1 MDGPRPS
8 WTPET
13 WASTAPETPTPGA
26 PTAVAYAPGAP
37 QPSFS
42 AVPTPVLPAPT
53 VKTGT
58 RRSSV
63 GPGFVVGAVMASA
76 LLASGGTFLVGSATG
91 AFGRQA
97 GATPG
102 PVITP
107 VVAAAP
113 AGGQASIVDIAKS
126 VSPAVVTI
134 VADGVTETDPT
145 TGQTGQGTATGSG
158 VIFDANGLI
167 LTNHHVVAGDP
178 SSLTVHLNDGR
189 EFDAS
194 VYGVDTLTDLAIVKI
209 QATGLPT
216 ATIGDSA
223 SIQVGQ
229 QAIAIG
235 SPLGTFTDS
244 VTSGI
249 ISAVGRSIPVETG
262 QLTNLIQTDTAIN
275 PGNSGGPL
283 LDPSGKIIGINT
295 AVASQSQGIG
305 FAIPID
311 IAKPLMEQASAGQ
324 PLARPWIGI
333 RFEMIDPA
341 IKKANNLTVDQGAL
355 IGAAATQSQTG
366 QDPTGQDPTAQDP
379 TAQGQTAP
387 AIVSGSPAEAA
398 GLREGDIIT
407 AVDGKVVDS
416 SHPLDLVISGFT
428 PGKTVTLD
436 VTRDGQPTTIS
447 LTLGTRPANP

>member
-13 WASTAPETPTPGA
+13 WASTAPETPAPGA
-26 PTAVAYAPGAP
+26 PAPEPYAPGATP
-37 QPSFS
+37 PSFS
-42 AVPTPVLPAPT
+42 AVPTPVAAPAPIAAT
-53 VKTGT
+53 ST

-63 GPGFVVGAVMASA
+63 GPGLVVGAVMASA

-107 VVAAAP
+107 VVAQAP

-134 VADGVTETDPT
+134 VADGVTATDPT

-158 VIFDANGLI
+158 IIFDANGLI
-167 LTNHHVVAGDP
+167 LTNHHVVEGDP

-194 VYGVDTLTDLAIVKI
+194 VYGVDTLTDLAIVKV

-311 IAKPLMEQASAGQ
+311 LAKPLMEQASAGQ

-355 IGAAATQSQTG
+355 IGAAAA
-366 QDPTGQDPTAQDP
+366 QDQTGQDPTAQDP
-379 TAQGQTAP
+379 TTQGQSAP

-398 GLREGDIIT
+398 GLQAGDIIT

-416 SHPLDLVISGFT
+416 THPLDLVISGFT
-428 PGKTVTLD
+428 PDKTVTLD
-436 VTRDGQPTTIS
+436 VSRNGQPTTIS
-447 LTLGTRPANP
+447 LTLGTRPANL

>member
-1 MDGPRPS
+1 MDASRPS
-8 WTPET
+8 WTPDT
-13 WASTAPETPTPGA
+13 WASIVSEAPVSGSAAPG
-26 PTAVAYAPGAP
+26 PVSPAPGAP
-37 QPSFS
+37 ATFGSTPSETPFSATAAPVTQPS
-42 AVPTPVLPAPT
+42 A
-53 VKTGT
+53 

-63 GPGFVVGAVMASA
+63 GPGFVLGAVIASA
-76 LLASGGTFLVGSATG
+76 VLASGGTFLVGSAVG
-91 AFGRQA
+91 AFGHQSA
-97 GATPG
+97 ATPA

-107 VVAAAP
+107 VVVAAP

-134 VADGVTETDPT
+134 VAEGVTSTDPT
-145 TGQTGQGTATGSG
+145 TGLTGQGTATGSG

-178 SSLTVHLNDGR
+178 SSLTVHLKDGR
-189 EFDAS
+189 DLPAT
-194 VYGVDTLTDLAIVKI
+194 VYGVDTLTDLAIVRV
-209 QATGLPT
+209 QASGLPT
-216 ATIGDSA
+216 ASIGDSS

-283 LDPSGKIIGINT
+283 LDPSGKVVGINT

-324 PLARPWIGI
+324 PLARPWLGI
-333 RFEMIDPA
+333 RFQTIDPTV
-341 IKKANNLTVDQGAL
+341 KSANGLTVDQGAL
-355 IGAAATQSQTG
+355 IGGTIPQDQTG
-366 QDPTGQDPTAQDP
+366 QAQTGQAQ
-379 TAQGQTAP
+379 TGQTDP
-387 AIVSGSPAEAA
+387 AIVAGSPAEAA
-398 GLREGDIIT
+398 GLQDGDVIT
-407 AVDGKVVDS
+407 AIDGTTLDS
-416 SHPLDLVISGFT
+416 SHPLDLVVSGLT

-436 VTRDGQPTTIS
+436 VIRNGQPTQNSI
-447 LTLGTRPANP
+447 TLGTRPANP

>member
-1 MDGPRPS
+1 MDEPRPS

-13 WASTAPETPTPGA
+13 WAAI
-26 PTAVAYAPGAP
+26 AP
-37 QPSFS
+37 QAS
-42 AVPTPVLPAPT
+42 VPELPASASLPAAGSPESPAWQGGT
-53 VKTGT
+53 TSTTNPT
-58 RRSSV
+58 RRGAV
-63 GPGFVVGAVMASA
+63 GRGFVLGAVMAA
-76 LLASGGTFLVGSATG
+76 AVLASSGTFLVGSATG
-91 AFGRQA
+91 AFGRQSA
-97 GATPG
+97 ATPG

-113 AGGQASIVDIAKS
+113 VAGQGSVVDIAKS
-126 VSPAVVTI
+126 VSPAIVTI
-134 VADGVTETDPT
+134 VADGVTSTDPT

-158 VIFDANGLI
+158 IIFDANGLI
-167 LTNHHVVAGDP
+167 LTNHHVVEGNP

-189 EFDAS
+189 EFDAT
-194 VYGVDTLTDLAIVKI
+194 VYGVDTLTDLAIVQVK
-209 QATGLPT
+209 ASGLPT
-216 ATIGDSA
+216 AAIGDSS

-249 ISAVGRSIPVETG
+249 ISAVGRSIPVESG

-283 LDPSGKIIGINT
+283 LDPSGKVIGINT

-311 IAKPLMEQASAGQ
+311 IARPLMEQASAGQ
-324 PLARPWIGI
+324 PLARPWLGI
-333 RFEMIDPA
+333 RFEMIDPTV
-341 IKKANNLTVDQGAL
+341 KKDNSLTVDQGAL
-355 IGAAATQSQTG
+355 IGANA
-366 QDPTGQDPTAQDP
+366 
-379 TAQGQTAP
+379 AQGQTGQGQTGQGQTGQGQAEP

-398 GLREGDIIT
+398 GLKDGDIIT
-407 AVDGKVVDS
+407 AVDGTTIDS
-416 SHPLDLVISGFT
+416 THPLDLVMSGLT

-436 VTRDGQPTTIS
+436 VIRDGQPTKIS
-447 LTLGTRPANP
+447 ITLGTRPANL